1 MSETIQQETTEAPVT
16 EAAPEPQ
23 ETAAVETPQA
33 TEQTTEAAPE
43 GEEKPKPKQGDRRF
57 AQMTARL
64 SAVEAERDRL
74 RREYEQAQALLA
86 AKNGTDDVRQPEI
99 DIDAKVNER
108 LAQREFEAK
117 RLAVVQE
124 GAKEFGKEGWA
135 EKTEVLHGLG
145 ATQNNAFMQAL
156 VELPNAA
163 RLVAHLADDADALV
177 ALLNKPPV
185 AMAAEMGRMVAAL
198 PAEVRVDPGK
208 PLSAAPKPVKPVTA
222 PAVVSEPTPYDQNLT
237 MAQFVELRR
246 KQAPRHLGGVGR

>member
-23 ETAAVETPQA
+23 ETAAVETTQA
-33 TEQTTEAAPE
+33 TEQSTEAAPE
-43 GEEKPKPKQGDRRF
+43 SDQQPKPKQGDRRF

-64 SAVEAERDRL
+64 SAKEAELERIK
-74 RREYEQAQALLA
+74 REYEQAQALLA
-86 AKNGTDDVRQPEI
+86 AKNGTEEVLQPDI

-117 RLAVVQE
+117 RMAVIQE
-124 GAKEFGKEGWA
+124 GNKEFGKEGWS

-145 ATQNNAFMQAL
+145 ATQNHAFMQAL
-156 VELPNAA
+156 VELPNAP

-185 AMAAEMGRMVAAL
+185 AMAAEMGRLAAAL
-198 PAEVRVDPGK
+198 PAEVRADPGK

-222 PAVVSEPTPYDQNLT
+222 PAVVSEPTPYDSGLT
-237 MAQFVELRR
+237 MAQYVELRR
-246 KQAPRHLGGVGR
+246 KTAPKHLGGVGR